1 MPYEDH
7 PVTIPPADD
16 SAKVWRYMDLSQFMS
31 LLERRSLYFTRA
43 DRFEDPFEGKYP
55 RGNYEDRKS
64 LVEEYREWWESIA
77 AIHPELNPEEEVV
90 EEVVEPLKS
99 GPLLDDFNSDR
110 MFFLNCWHMNEY
122 ESAAMWDNYL
132 KSDEGI
138 AIQSRFDRLKSAL
151 QDHNYTIH
159 IGKVQYLDY
168 EEETIPEDNALW
180 QYLCKRK
187 SFQHE
192 RELRMLFD
200 RLPHTGEVEYDE
212 DVQAPAKRIDWS
224 EQPKGIHISVDLDKL
239 IDAVYVAPTSPSW
252 ITDLIRNILG
262 TYNVECIVNQSEL
275 FDEPPY

>member
-1 MPYEDH
+1 
-7 PVTIPPADD
+7 
-16 SAKVWRYMDLSQFMS
+16 MDLSQFMS